1 MLRPWVV
8 VRERYSGMT
17 KSPEQND
24 YWGILP
30 CWRLLLNLVVSFLFV
45 LIVMPV
51 KLVRSISLA
60 EMIRR
65 ASITGIT
72 LL

>member
-30 CWRLLLNLVVSFLFV
+30 CWRLLLNLVVSLSVCFKVKFMSAV
-45 LIVMPV
+45 IVVGFGMLSQP
-51 KLVRSISLA
+51 
-60 EMIRR
+60 
-65 ASITGIT
+65 
-72 LL
+72 